1 MTSSRTPLDLLR
13 ETRLAQGLPDPAAS
27 AAAQRG
33 LLLKGTLIGAAV
45 VAASAALTALL
56 MVRQQM
62 LSAELDR
69 LALVEAEVQAAD
81 SRLGNARKN
90 LKSITS
96 TNQTLRQGLVNARSG
111 AALLRDL
118 QRRVPAGVQLSKVA
132 WEPGGNSLKLEGL
145 ASNPLAFARIN
156 AFQIELNRS
165 PLLEPNSTQ
174 LIKATRSDAESSDD
188 RGTSTQP
195 AQAGSAQ
202 AAQPTPPKPAQP
214 RLVSFELSARFRP
227 NLPAAAEL
235 QLLNELGAVG
245 MARRLQLLQAEG
257 LAP

>member
-13 ETRLAQGLPDPAAS
+13 ETRLAQGLPDPSAA

-81 SRLGNARKN
+81 SRLASARTTLN
-90 LKSITS
+90 SLTA
-96 TNQTLRQGLVNARSG
+96 TNQTLRSGLVNARSG
-111 AALLRDL
+111 AALMSDL
-118 QRRVPAGVQLSKVA
+118 QRRVPAGVQLSLVA
-132 WEPGGNSLKLEGL
+132 WEPGGNSLKLEGW
-145 ASNPLAFARIN
+145 AGNPLAFARIN

-165 PLLEPNSTQ
+165 PLLEPNSAQ
-174 LIKATRSDAESSDD
+174 LIKATRGEADSS
-188 RGTSTQP
+188 TPSTQAGPTPP
-195 AQAGSAQ
+195 AQASKPRPQ
-202 AAQPTPPKPAQP
+202 QPG
-214 RLVSFELSARFRP
+214 LVSFELTARFRP
-227 NLPAAAEL
+227 TLAPAAEL
-235 QLLNELGAVG
+235 QLLNELGAGG
-245 MARRLQLLQAEG
+245 MARRLQLLQSEG